1 MPILPT
7 FNNFFSKIQSRS
19 QRRLNSD
26 SVSSGEVLEFRRML
40 TNAAP
45 EITGL
50 SGANAAV
57 SGLIEDDGSGG
68 DLYVTITVGNT
79 SEEFSVMEDET
90 FNFDLASYI
99 PPNTTATVTVQV
111 TEYYDDE
118 NSGEQLVLST
128 SQTIQAAGVT
138 ILPIDFDWIDAD
150 GAIIFGEIDLTNVN
164 LEASVSVM
172 YREVGDTSWILGSDT
187 INNGAF
193 GFDVVEAD
201 GEKDFEFVVM
211 HSGTDSVDVFGGSE
225 TFYDLDPEAEG
236 NSEGNSGESN
246 GETGAGGYGYSS
258 DDNDNDDDENDE
270 FFSNGW
276 PSM

>member
-1 MPILPT
+1 MPVLPT
-7 FNNFFSKIQSRS
+7 FNKFFSKIQSRS
-19 QRRLNSD
+19 QRRSNSYP
-26 SVSSGEVLEFRRML
+26 VSSGEVLEFRRLL

-50 SGANAAV
+50 SGADASV

-68 DLYVTITVGNT
+68 DLYVTITVGNS
-79 SEEFSVMEDET
+79 SEEISVLEDET
-90 FNFDLASYI
+90 FDFDLSSYI

-118 NSGEQLVLST
+118 NSGEQLELST
-128 SQTIQAAGVT
+128 SQTIQVAGVT

-150 GAIIFGEIDLTNVN
+150 GAIIFGEIDLTSVN
-164 LEASVSVM
+164 PEASVSIM
-172 YREVGDTSWILGSDT
+172 YREVGDTFWSLGSDS

-193 GFDVVEAD
+193 GFDVLEAD

-211 HSGTDSVDVFGGSE
+211 HSGDSVDVFGGSE
-225 TFYDLDPEAEG
+225 TFYDLDPDAEG
-236 NSEGNSGESN
+236 SSEENSSESN
-246 GETGAGGYGYSS
+246 GANGGGGFGYSS
-258 DDNDNDDDENDE
+258 EDDDDDENDE

-276 PSM
+276 PSI